1 MTATADDPINQP
13 LSLTKLNQ
21 PRVRGPAVFRPRLM
35 QMLDSAS
42 NVTLVIAPAGYGK
55 TMLLSAWLDTQPR
68 PSAWLSLDEHDNDL
82 VVFVSYLVAA
92 VRTLFPAACAE
103 TLALINGMTL
113 PPAAVISRSLSN
125 ELAAIQPEF
134 VLVLDDYHVIRER
147 AIHEVLTELTRR
159 PPPALRLIFAARNDP
174 ALPLASLRARGH
186 VVELREADL
195 RFTLLETGSFL
206 RENMR
211 LEVDDQIVAQLNGY
225 TEGWIAG
232 LRLTALY
239 FQHSGNM
246 TLLAA
251 DPKGYNRYIMGYLVA
266 EVLELVPPAIQEF
279 LINSA
284 ILERF
289 CAPLCDAVTGLSAA
303 ASDARAS
310 LEWLERNNLFLL
322 SVDEDHRWFR
332 YHHLFRRLLLDQ
344 LEQQRGRAEVNTLH
358 ERASAWFGQNGYAEE
373 ALQHALAAGATAA
386 AVQIVARYRCELTN
400 EEQWQRLDRWVRLF
414 PPEVSGREPELLLAE
429 VWFMINR
436 QHLAGIPPL
445 LDRVEAVLA
454 QGTLDA
460 ATARRLQG
468 EVEIRR
474 ATIYY
479 YAGDHGRSLTAAA
492 AALEKVPVGWWL
504 LRAQARLFLSAG
516 YQAQGDLER
525 AYATLYAAGEPAQ
538 GLAAQMRLLVDACF
552 IHWLAGDLSGVIQA
566 ATQILTHSN
575 ELGSQIET
583 ITWARYHL
591 AACHYARNELA
602 EAERLLAL
610 NVRQRYQSHMQ
621 CYVNGAAALA
631 LTYEAQGHT
640 DKARE
645 VVAQMIAYTLEIG
658 GAVGYA
664 AAKAF
669 EAELALRQGR
679 LAEAVT
685 WVEQSDVP
693 LTIPR
698 ALFHR
703 PPVTL
708 AKILL
713 AQNTAASRQQA
724 LQVFAQFRDYA
735 ASIHY
740 TSVVIEVLA
749 TEALLYDKE
758 DGQEAALAALQQ
770 ALALAEAG
778 GIIRVFVD
786 LGAPLAR
793 LLAKL
798 TRARGDSPFI
808 ARILAAFPQ
817 TVAPAEAR
825 RRANAA
831 QLSPLTARE
840 LDVLTLLSQHHTDN
854 EIAAKLVI
862 TADTVHSHVQH
873 IAEKL
878 GVRGRRTIV
887 QAAKEQGLLE

>member
-1 MTATADDPINQP
+1 MTTTADGPINQS
-13 LSLTKLNQ
+13 LSLTKLNR
-21 PRVRGPAVFRPRLM
+21 PRVRGPAVFRPRLV

-42 NVTLVIAPAGYGK
+42 NLTLVIAPAGYGK
-55 TMLLSAWLDTQPR
+55 TMLLSAWLDTHPM
-68 PSAWLSLDEHDNDL
+68 PSAWLSLDERDNDL

-103 TLALINGMTL
+103 TLALISGMTL

-125 ELAAIQPEF
+125 ELAAIQQEF

-147 AIHEVLTELTRR
+147 TIHEVLTELTRR
-159 PPPALRLIFAARNDP
+159 PPPALHLVFAARNDP

-195 RFTLLETGSFL
+195 RFSLDETASFL
-206 RENMR
+206 REDMR
-211 LEVDDQIVAQLNGY
+211 LEVDDQIVAKLNGY

-239 FQHSGNM
+239 FQHTGDV

-251 DPKGYNRYIMGYLVA
+251 DPKGYNRYIMSYLVA
-266 EVLELVPPAIQEF
+266 EVLELVPPAIHEF
-279 LINSA
+279 LIKTA
-284 ILERF
+284 ILEQF
-289 CAPLCDAVTGLSAA
+289 CASLCEAVTGLT
-303 ASDARAS
+303 DARAS

-322 SVDEDHRWFR
+322 SVDEEHRWFR

-344 LEQQRGRAEVNTLH
+344 LEQERGRAEVNALH

-373 ALQHALAAGATAA
+373 ALQHALTAGAVTA

-400 EEQWQRLDRWVRLF
+400 EEQWQRLDRWVRMF

-445 LDRVEAVLA
+445 LEGVEAVLA
-454 QGTLDA
+454 QGTIEA
-460 ATARRLQG
+460 AAARRLLG

-474 ATIYY
+474 ATLYF
-479 YAGDHGRSLTAAA
+479 YAGDHDRSRIAAA
-492 AALEKVPVGWWL
+492 AALEKVPGEWWL
-504 LRAQARLFLSAG
+504 LRTQARLFLSAG

-525 AYATLYAAGEPAQ
+525 AYATLYAADEPAQ
-538 GLAAQMRLLVDACF
+538 GLAAQMRLLVAACF
-552 IHWLAGDLSGVIQA
+552 IHWIAGDLSGVVQA
-566 ATQILTHSN
+566 ATQILTHSD

-591 AACHYARNELA
+591 AACQYARNELA
-602 EAERLLAL
+602 EAEQLLTL
-610 NVRQRYQSHMQ
+610 NLRQRYQSHMQ

-631 LTYEAQGHT
+631 LTYEAQGHA
-640 DKARE
+640 DMARE
-645 VVAQMIAYTLEIG
+645 VAAQMIAYTLEIG

-679 LAEAVT
+679 LAEAVS

-713 AQNTAASRQQA
+713 AQNTPASRQQA
-724 LQVFAQFRDYA
+724 GQVLAQFREYA
-735 ASIHY
+735 ASIHH
-740 TSVVIEVLA
+740 TSVVTEVLA
-749 TEALLYDKE
+749 TEALLYSLE
-758 DGQEAALAALQQ
+758 GRQEAALAALAQ

-778 GIIRVFVD
+778 GFIRVFVD
-786 LGAPLAR
+786 LGEPLAR

-798 TRARGDSPFI
+798 VHARGNSPFI
-808 ARILAAFPQ
+808 AKILAAFPQ
-817 TVAPAEAR
+817 TVSAAEAR
-825 RRANAA
+825 RRTNAA
-831 QLSPLTARE
+831 LLSPLTARE

-873 IAEKL
+873 IAQKL

-887 QAAKEQGLLE
+887 QAARDQGLLE

>member
-1 MTATADDPINQP
+1 
-13 LSLTKLNQ
+13 
-21 PRVRGPAVFRPRLM
+21 
-35 QMLDSAS
+35 
-42 NVTLVIAPAGYGK
+42 
-55 TMLLSAWLDTQPR
+55 
-68 PSAWLSLDEHDNDL
+68 
-82 VVFVSYLVAA
+82 
-92 VRTLFPAACAE
+92 
-103 TLALINGMTL
+103 
-113 PPAAVISRSLSN
+113 
-125 ELAAIQPEF
+125 
-134 VLVLDDYHVIRER
+134 
-147 AIHEVLTELTRR
+147 
-159 PPPALRLIFAARNDP
+159 
-174 ALPLASLRARGH
+174 
-186 VVELREADL
+186 
-195 RFTLLETGSFL
+195 
-206 RENMR
+206 
-211 LEVDDQIVAQLNGY
+211 
-225 TEGWIAG
+225 
-232 LRLTALY
+232 
-239 FQHSGNM
+239 M

-251 DPKGYNRYIMGYLVA
+251 DPKGYNRYIMSYLVA
-266 EVLELVPPAIQEF
+266 EVLELVPPAIHEF
-279 LINSA
+279 LIKSA

-289 CAPLCDAVTGLSAA
+289 CAPLCDAVTGLTDAA
-303 ASDARAS
+303 GDARAS

-322 SVDEDHRWFR
+322 SVDEEHRWFR

-344 LEQQRGRAEVNTLH
+344 LEQQRGRAEVNALH

-414 PPEVSGREPELLLAE
+414 PPEVSDQEPELLLAE
-429 VWFMINR
+429 VWFMVNR

-454 QGTLDA
+454 QGTIDA

-474 ATIYY
+474 ATLYF
-479 YAGDHGRSLTAAA
+479 YAGDHGRSLTNAA

-552 IHWLAGDLSGVIQA
+552 IHWIAGDLSGVIQA
-566 ATQILTHSN
+566 ATQILTHSD
-575 ELGSQIET
+575 ELGSQVET

-591 AACHYARNELA
+591 AVCHYARNELA

-631 LTYEAQGHT
+631 LTYEAQGHA

-645 VVAQMIAYTLEIG
+645 VVAQMVAYTLEIG
-658 GAVGYA
+658 GAVGYS

-679 LAEAVT
+679 LAEAVN

-698 ALFHR
+698 PLFHR

-708 AKILL
+708 VKILL
-713 AQNTAASRQQA
+713 AQNTPASRQQA
-724 LQVFAQFRDYA
+724 GQVLAQFHDYS

-749 TEALLYDKE
+749 TEALLYHIE
-758 DGQEAALAALQQ
+758 DRQAGGAGGPAAGARPGRSRRLHPRICRSRRAAGTSAGKARTRPGRLAVHSQDPGGLSADSGAGGSPPPGQCGAALAAYGARTGCVGAAEP
-770 ALALAEAG
+770 ALHRQRDCGKAG
-778 GIIRVFVD
+778 DYGGH
-786 LGAPLAR
+786 GAQPCAAHCR
-793 LLAKL
+793 KAG
-798 TRARGDSPFI
+798 RARAADDCAGCQRSGSP
-808 ARILAAFPQ
+808 RI
-817 TVAPAEAR
+817 
-825 RRANAA
+825 
-831 QLSPLTARE
+831 
-840 LDVLTLLSQHHTDN
+840 
-854 EIAAKLVI
+854 I
-862 TADTVHSHVQH
+862 TPPIT
-873 IAEKL
+873 
-878 GVRGRRTIV
+878 RNW
-887 QAAKEQGLLE
+887 

>member
-1 MTATADDPINQP
+1 M
-13 LSLTKLNQ
+13 
-21 PRVRGPAVFRPRLM
+21 
-35 QMLDSAS
+35 
-42 NVTLVIAPAGYGK
+42 
-55 TMLLSAWLDTQPR
+55 
-68 PSAWLSLDEHDNDL
+68 
-82 VVFVSYLVAA
+82 
-92 VRTLFPAACAE
+92 
-103 TLALINGMTL
+103 
-113 PPAAVISRSLSN
+113 
-125 ELAAIQPEF
+125 
-134 VLVLDDYHVIRER
+134 
-147 AIHEVLTELTRR
+147 
-159 PPPALRLIFAARNDP
+159 
-174 ALPLASLRARGH
+174 ASLRARGH

-195 RFTLLETGSFL
+195 RFSLDETASFL

-211 LEVDDQIVAQLNGY
+211 LEVDDQIVAKLNGY

-239 FQHSGNM
+239 FQHTGDL

-251 DPKGYNRYIMGYLVA
+251 DPKGYNRYIMSYLVA
-266 EVLELVPPAIQEF
+266 EVLELVPPTIHEF
-279 LINSA
+279 LIKSA
-284 ILERF
+284 ILEQF
-289 CAPLCDAVTGLSAA
+289 CAPLCEAVTGLTDAPG
-303 ASDARAS
+303 DARAS

-322 SVDEDHRWFR
+322 SVDEEHRWFR

-344 LEQQRGRAEVNTLH
+344 LEQQRGRAEMNALH
-358 ERASAWFGQNGYAEE
+358 ERAGAWFAQNGYAEE

-386 AVQIVARYRCELTN
+386 AVQIVARYRRELTN

-414 PPEVSGREPELLLAE
+414 PPEVSDREPELLLSQ
-429 VWFMINR
+429 VWFLVNR

-445 LDRVEAVLA
+445 LNQVEAVLA
-454 QGTLDA
+454 QGTIDT

-474 ATIYY
+474 ATLYFY
-479 YAGDHGRSLTAAA
+479 TGDLVRSQATAG
-492 AALEKVPVGWWL
+492 AALEKVPMEWWL

-516 YQAQGDLER
+516 YLAQGDLER
-525 AYATLYAAGEPAQ
+525 AYATLYATGEAAQ

-552 IHWLAGDLSGVIQA
+552 IHWLAGDLSGVMQA
-566 ATQILTHSN
+566 ATQILTHSDK
-575 ELGSQIET
+575 LGLQVET

-610 NVRQRYQSHMQ
+610 NIRQRYQTHMQ
-621 CYVNGAAALA
+621 CYVNSTAVLALA
-631 LTYEAQGHT
+631 YEAQGQT

-645 VVAQMIAYTLEIG
+645 LVAQMVAYTLEIG
-658 GAVGYA
+658 GAVGYS

-679 LAEAVT
+679 LAEAVS
-685 WVEQSDVP
+685 WMEQSDVP
-693 LTIPR
+693 LAIPR
-698 ALFHR
+698 PLFHR
-703 PPVTL
+703 PPITL
-708 AKILL
+708 VKILL
-713 AQNTAASRQQA
+713 AQHTPASRQQA
-724 LQVFAQFRDYA
+724 ARILSQLHDYS

-749 TEALLYDKE
+749 TKAVLYHME
-758 DGQEAALAALQQ
+758 GEEQAALAALQQ

-778 GIIRVFVD
+778 GFIRVFVD
-786 LGAPLAR
+786 LGEPLAR

-798 TRARGDSPFI
+798 AHTRANSPFI

-817 TVAPAEAR
+817 TVSPAEAR

-831 QLSPLTARE
+831 RLSPLTARE
-840 LDVLTLLSQHHTDN
+840 LDVLALLSQHYTNN

-887 QAAKEQGLLE
+887 QAAKDQGLLE